1 MPFLFLTLPLNI
13 KMPFAVVTDR
23 NAEER
28 RSSRKSIA
36 SPAAVRQSL
45 LSISEKTGNY
55 LQTSFKPAGVSEW
68 EIQFEW
74 SISQII
80 FRMHLGALFQQV

>member
-1 MPFLFLTLPLNI
+1 MLPVPICNNEEGCLFLFLTLPLNI

-23 NAEER
+23 NTEER

-36 SPAAVRQSL
+36 SPAAVHQSL

-55 LQTSFKPAGVSEW
+55 LQTSFKPAGVSGRYNL
-68 EIQFEW
+68 
-74 SISQII
+74 S
-80 FRMHLGALFQQV
+80 GAFLK